1 MRRPRN
7 AERRWRLRTHL
18 AAPVLLVAL
27 AVAASHLVV
36 ELSVRTQSEQLV
48 AQRGAAV
55 ITGIEQ
61 QLTERER
68 AKRIYAQL
76 LADQDGV
83 PASTSDGDVVGLAQ
97 ALAPE
102 KAKLDLER
110 IAIYGPNG
118 DELLR
123 LGPASEA
130 TVTRPLVSAAM
141 AGLTRSTTTVSD
153 TGLLVLGASPIK
165 GSTGIIGALVVGR
178 TLGADELKQIHQ
190 RDGVELALFRGKALV
205 TTTTEGP
212 ELMRVLAGWTPS
224 VHETHDLDGALAPL
238 HFQGVSKS
246 LGGDGYLLALVPTA
260 DLDTAAQQRLL
271 VVGGGLAALVLT
283 LSGTLLLLARTI
295 ARPLES
301 MVLATARIVL
311 GDYAQRVA
319 PSAIRELHDLAGAVN
334 HLAEQV
340 QLRVAD
346 LAHLAFHDVLTNLP
360 NRARF
365 LERLGR
371 ALERSQP
378 GSLAVLFLDLDNFKF
393 VNDSLGHEAGDR
405 LLVQVASRLQGCVRP
420 ADTLARLGGDEFTI
434 LLQDIHGAS
443 EAAAVMERVLTQLQ
457 APIHLGGQEVFVTTS
472 AGIAVNDAETLQP
485 EDLLRAADIAM
496 YRAKTDGKARY
507 TVFNTTMAAP
517 AVERLELE
525 SDLRQAIARGELRLH
540 YQPIVELST
549 GHVSEVEALVR
560 WAHPRRGLVPPDA
573 FIPLAEE
580 TGLILA
586 IGRWVLEEACRQ
598 TQAWRQQFPGPAQ
611 LVTSVNV
618 SARQL
623 QQPDLVAVVT
633 RALRD
638 TGLHPG
644 DLKLEITESIAMQ
657 DAESTI
663 KTLRELANL
672 GVQLA
677 IDDFGTGYSSLAYLN
692 RFPTN
697 VIKID
702 RSFVSK
708 LGADGENATVVRG
721 IIALAQALG
730 LDVTAEGIETAEQA
744 EQLRALGCEFGQG
757 YYFGK
762 PQPPQALGE
771 LLTRSIN
778 ARPDCQVAA

>member
-1 MRRPRN
+1 MRLRPR

-27 AVAASHLVV
+27 AVAASHLVL
-36 ELSVRTQSEQLV
+36 ELSVRGQSEQLV
-48 AQRGAAV
+48 GQRGAAV

-83 PASTSDGDVVGLAQ
+83 AASTSEGDVVGLAQ

-110 IAIYGPNG
+110 IAIFQSNG
-118 DELLR
+118 QELLR
-123 LGPASEA
+123 LGPPSDL

-153 TGLLVLGASPIK
+153 SGVLVLGASPIK
-165 GSTGIIGALVVGR
+165 GTTGIVGALVVGR

-190 RDGVELALFRGKALV
+190 RDGVELAVFRGNAV
-205 TTTTEGP
+205 MSTTAEEAGLT
-212 ELMRVLAGWTPS
+212 RVLAGWTPS
-224 VHETHDLDGALAPL
+224 VHGTHDLDGALAPL
-238 HFQGVSKS
+238 HFQAVSKS

-271 VVGGGLAALVLT
+271 AVGGGLAALLLT
-283 LSGTLLLLARTI
+283 LSGTLLVLARTI

-301 MVLATARIVL
+301 MVLATARIIL
-311 GDYAQRVA
+311 GDYAHRVA

-393 VNDSLGHEAGDR
+393 VNDSLGHEAGDH
-405 LLVQVASRLQGCVRP
+405 LLVQVAARLQGCIRP
-420 ADTLARLGGDEFTI
+420 GDTLARLGGDEFTI

-443 EAAAVMERVLTQLQ
+443 EAAAVMERVLAQLQ
-457 APIHLGGQEVFVTTS
+457 APIHLGGQDVFVTTS
-472 AGIAVNDAETLQP
+472 AGIAINDAETCEP
-485 EDLLRAADIAM
+485 EEMLRAADIAM

-549 GHVSEVEALVR
+549 GRVSEVEALLR

-580 TGLILA
+580 TGLIVP
-586 IGRWVLEEACRQ
+586 IGQWVLEEACRQ
-598 TQAWRQQFPGPAQ
+598 ARAWRRQFPGQAP
-611 LVTSVNV
+611 LVMSVNV

-623 QQPDLVAVVT
+623 QQPDLVAMVSRT
-633 RALRD
+633 LRD

-644 DLKLEITESIAMQ
+644 NLKLEITESVAMQ

-663 KTLRELANL
+663 GTLRGLADL

-692 RFPTN
+692 RFPID

-702 RSFVSK
+702 RSFVTK
-708 LGADGENATVVRG
+708 LGSDGENATVVRG
-721 IIALAQALG
+721 IIALARALD
-730 LDVTAEGIETAEQA
+730 LRVTAEGIETVEQA
-744 EQLRALGCEFGQG
+744 EELSALQCEFGQG

-762 PQPPQALGE
+762 PQPPQALVG
-771 LLTRSIN
+771 LLAGSMT
-778 ARPDCQVAA
+778 ADCQIAA